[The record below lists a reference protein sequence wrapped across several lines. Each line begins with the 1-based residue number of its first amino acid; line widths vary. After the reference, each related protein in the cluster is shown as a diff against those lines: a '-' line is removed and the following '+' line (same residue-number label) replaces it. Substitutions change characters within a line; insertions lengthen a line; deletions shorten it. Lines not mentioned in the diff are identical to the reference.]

1 MVDTKPDKT
10 TGTPHVVLLV
20 DDQAMVAE
28 AIRRMLEAEDD
39 IEVHYCAD
47 PRQAIDMAISEEAT
61 VILQDLVMPDVDG
74 MMLVRFFR
82 ANPETK
88 DIPIIMLSSTE
99 DPKVKS
105 DAFANGANDYLVK
118 LPDQV
123 ELIARIRAHS
133 RSFKAHRELDA
144 AYEALREVQQR
155 LEEANNELEEANAK
169 LEQSNEELKRQSSL
183 DGLTGIANRRKFDRT
198 LEQAW
203 QRARRNGAELSLLM
217 IDIDHFKLYN
227 DTHGHQAGDD
237 CLRTVAQTLSGVL
250 YRPSDLIARYGG
262 EEFAAILPETG
273 AEGAYQVA
281 ERMLDAITRLGI
293 SHQASPVSDTVTLSI
308 GIATARPA
316 ECGEPHDLLAAADQS
331 LYRAK
336 HSGRARIEITAGD
349 CTRATAANDH

>member
-39 IEVHYCAD
+39 IEFHYCAD

-336 HSGRARIEITAGD
+336 RAGRARIEITAGD